1 MKIQRLG
8 KKFEVP
14 LLLQA
19 LLMIVAQWLLLSLCV
34 RLRRGVADTPNA
46 PLAAADVPIQM
57 QPALAN
63 FQPAAVVAAATV
75 NGAASALSSRPGSR
89 KSGLEVNVPP
99 DEDLEDDEDA
109 VQMQSA
115 FKALLDPR
123 QFWNWPQLET
133 YRMFMTLFTGVFLLL
148 HLVLGGYGWYGHRI
162 YIVIKL

>member
-1 MKIQRLG
+1 M
-8 KKFEVP
+8 P

-46 PLAAADVPIQM
+46 PLAAADAPIQM
-57 QPALAN
+57 QPAAIV
-63 FQPAAVVAAATV
+63 QPAAMAAATV
-75 NGAASALSSRPGSR
+75 NGAAASALSSRPGSR
-89 KSGLEVNVPP
+89 KSGLEVSVPAG
-99 DEDLEDDEDA
+99 DEDLEDDEDN
-109 VQMQSA
+109 VRMQSA

-148 HLVLGGYGWYGHRI
+148 HLVLGGYGWYGHR
-162 YIVIKL
+162 YFVVSNLHMH